1 MHWVSVRSFVF
12 SCHAVGSRDRTVI
25 KTYPTNS
32 SPEIP
37 IGAAQQAA
45 AHGYVGTLRV
55 SRYHGYNMNPQDH
68 SGQTALHWATSLREA
83 GTVNWLLSLPN
94 TESGTSDCN
103 GRTSLRYAGEGG
115 CIEIAEMLLQLP
127 SETLHR
133 RTKVSRGR

>member
-1 MHWVSVRSFVF
+1 MRWFSFPSF
-12 SCHAVGSRDRTVI
+12 ILSGHAVELRGRTVI

-32 SPEIP
+32 SPEHP

-45 AHGYVGTLRV
+45 AHAYVGTLRV

-68 SGQTALHWATSLREA
+68 SGQTALHRAISLREA
-83 GTVNWLLSLPN
+83 GSVNCLVSLPN

-115 CIEIAEMLLQLP
+115 RIEIAEMLLQLP